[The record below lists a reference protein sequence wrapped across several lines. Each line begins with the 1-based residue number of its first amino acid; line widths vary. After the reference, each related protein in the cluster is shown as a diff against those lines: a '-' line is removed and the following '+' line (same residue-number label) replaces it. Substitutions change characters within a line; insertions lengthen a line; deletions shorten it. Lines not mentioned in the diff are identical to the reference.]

1 MKKRIG
7 SLFLVL
13 ALCFTLLPTAAFA
26 AEADFNVANDG
37 GPLTPTTGSGFNAQV
52 YTIASDNADI
62 TVTGTTRNSRIV
74 VTGDRVTLRLN
85 NASMILKERNGSPI
99 EIAENK
105 SVTIIFAGEN
115 KLTADAGGPG
125 ILVNQ
130 GATLTIKKADNTSEV
145 SSLTVTGAQQ
155 DNYTG
160 GDDVIVSSGGGFA
173 GIGGPNHGNDGP
185 YDYTGTIKIES
196 GIVNAYGF
204 GYGAGIGGGDYS
216 SGGTI
221 QISGGKV
228 TAINGGTEPDGWS
241 SSMHKQASGI
251 GGSQGMDSGSITI
264 SGDAEVKAYGGYA
277 CAGIGGGKNDIT
289 ITGNAKVTAYGGEE
303 AAGIGGYNQ
312 NKRESTIT
320 ISGSANVTAYGGKYA
335 SGLGQGSASA
345 PVVKLSIGSDAVI
358 TAYSDGRKAAITGT
372 PQEGSASI
380 INMYANDI
388 NLGTQNVSLT
398 LTADDSNTQN
408 ITLAGGYK
416 GIGTTCAAGNYT
428 VTAPAEQEG
437 SSYRLIPA
445 DGKSFKVAAAS
456 DNSVYQGTKL
466 MLMLV
471 SDNGTT
477 IQLNPTSGTTI
488 QSENDEPLVLD
499 EENGVIIVPA
509 GGSVNG
515 TVWLAGGT
523 VAKNGTQKVN
533 VESIALNENTLTLYT
548 NRDPKTATLTA
559 TVSPD
564 NATDKTVTWISAD
577 EKIATVENG
586 VVTAVGNG
594 TTTITAQTGEKT
606 ATCVV
611 TVRTYSSG
619 GGSSSPSY
627 SVTAPGKTENG
638 TVTVSPRSAE
648 KGDTVTITAKPDSGY
663 QLDDLTVTDKNG
675 NELKLTDKGNGKYTF
690 TMPASKVEIKATFV
704 KEVETSPFSDVS
716 TSAYYYEAV
725 KWAQEKGITGGIGNG
740 LFGPNQPCTR
750 AQIVTFLWR
759 AAGSPEPKAMSS
771 FADVS
776 MDAYYAKA
784 VAWAVENGIT
794 TGTGDGKFSPDA
806 TCTRAQSVTFLFRAI
821 GKLVDS
827 KAEFSDVL
835 TDSYYANAVA
845 WAVENGVTNGIG
857 DGLFGPDN
865 SCTRAQ
871 IVTFLFRAY
880 QGK

>member
-7 SLFLVL
+7 SLLLIL

-26 AEADFNVANDG
+26 AEDFTVADDD

-52 YTIASDNADI
+52 YTIDNDNADI
-62 TVTGTTRNSRIV
+62 TVTGTTHNSRIV
-74 VTGDRVTLRLN
+74 VTGNGVTLRLN
-85 NASMILKERNGSPI
+85 NASMILKDRNGSPI
-99 EIAENK
+99 EIAEDK

-130 GATLTIKKADNTSEV
+130 GATLTIKEAENTSGAN
-145 SSLTVTGAQQ
+145 SLTVTGAQQ
-155 DNYTG
+155 DNYMG
-160 GDDVIVSSGGGFA
+160 GDDTIVSSGGGFA
-173 GIGGPNHGNDGP
+173 GIGGPNSSSQLT
-185 YDYTGTIKIES
+185 YTGTIKIES

-228 TAINGGTEPDGWS
+228 TAINGGTEPDGWG

-264 SGDAEVKAYGGYA
+264 SGNAEVKAYGGYA

-289 ITGNAKVTAYGGEE
+289 ITDNAKVIAYGGEY
-303 AAGIGGYNQ
+303 AAGIGGYNRD
-312 NKRESTIT
+312 KSESTIT
-320 ISGSANVTAYGGKYA
+320 ISGSANVIAYGGKYA

-345 PVVKLSIGSDAVI
+345 TVKLSIGSDAVI
-358 TAYSDGRKAAITGT
+358 TAYSDGSKAAITGT
-372 PQEGSASI
+372 PQESSASI
-380 INMYANDI
+380 INMYANAI

-398 LTADDSNTQN
+398 LTADDSSTQN

-416 GIGTTCAAGNYT
+416 GIGKTCAAGNYT

-456 DNSVYQGTKL
+456 DNSAYQGTQL

-471 SDNGTT
+471 SGNGTT

-488 QSENDEPLVLD
+488 QSGNDEPLVLD

-523 VAKNGTQKVN
+523 VAKDGTQKVN

-548 NRDPKTATLTA
+548 NRDPKTAALTA

-564 NATDKTVTWISAD
+564 NATDKTVTWTSAD
-577 EKIATVENG
+577 EKVATVENG

-627 SVTAPGKTENG
+627 PVTTPGKTENG

-648 KGDTVTITAKPDSGY
+648 KGDTVTITVKPDSGY

-675 NELKLTDKGNGKYTF
+675 KELKLTDKGNGKYTF
-690 TMPASKVEIKATFV
+690 TMPASKVEINATFA

-759 AAGSPEPKAMSS
+759 AAGSPVVNYAMNMT
-771 FADVS
+771 DVAE
-776 MDAYYAKA
+776 DAYYAEA
-784 VAWAVENGIT
+784 VRWALSEGIT
-794 TGTGDGKFSPDA
+794 TGTSDGKFSPDT

>member
-26 AEADFNVANDG
+26 AEADFTVTNAGDALN
-37 GPLTPTTGSGFNAQV
+37 PTTGNGFTAQV
-52 YTIASDNADI
+52 YEITDNDVNI
-62 TVTGTTRNSRIV
+62 DVSGTTSKSRIV

-85 NASMILKERNGSPI
+85 NASMILEERNGSPI

-130 GATLTIKKADNTSEV
+130 GATLTIKEADSTSEV

-160 GDDVIVSSGGGFA
+160 GDDTIVSSGGGFA
-173 GIGGPNHGNDGP
+173 GIGGPNSSSQLT
-185 YDYTGTIKIES
+185 YTGTIKIES

-221 QISGGKV
+221 QISGGTV
-228 TAINGGTEPDGWS
+228 TAINGGTEPDGWG

-251 GGSQGMDSGSITI
+251 GGSQGMDSGLITI
-264 SGDAEVKAYGGYA
+264 SGNAEVKAYGGYA

-289 ITGNAKVTAYGGEE
+289 ITDNAKVIAYGGEY
-303 AAGIGGYNQ
+303 AAGIGGYNRD
-312 NKRESTIT
+312 KGESTIT
-320 ISGSANVTAYGGKYA
+320 ISGSANVIAYGGKYA

-345 PVVKLSIGSDAVI
+345 TVKLSIGSDAVI

-398 LTADDSNTQN
+398 LTADDSRTQN

-456 DNSVYQGTKL
+456 DNSAYQGTKL

-488 QSENDEPLVLD
+488 QSGNDEPLVLD

-509 GGSVNG
+509 GGSVNS

-548 NRDPKTATLTA
+548 NRDPKTAALTA

-564 NATDKTVTWISAD
+564 NATDKTVTWTSAD
-577 EKIATVENG
+577 EKVATVENG

-594 TTTITAQTGEKT
+594 TTTITAQAGDKT

-627 SVTAPGKTENG
+627 PVTTPGKTENG

-648 KGDTVTITAKPDSGY
+648 KGDTVTITLKPDSGY

-675 NELKLTDKGNGKYTF
+675 KELKLTDKGNGKYTF
-690 TMPASKVEIKATFV
+690 TMPASKVEVNATFV
-704 KEVETSPFSDVS
+704 KEVEISPFSDVS

-725 KWAQEKGITGGIGNG
+725 KWAQEKSITSGIGNG

-759 AAGSPEPKAMSS
+759 AAGSPEPKTMSS

>member
-26 AEADFNVANDG
+26 AEEDFNVANG
-37 GPLTPTTGSGFNAQV
+37 GSSVKPTTGNGFTAQV
-52 YTIASDNADI
+52 YEITGDNVDI
-62 TVTGTTRNSRIV
+62 DVSGTTSHSRIV
-74 VTGDRVTLRLN
+74 VMGDGVTLHLN
-85 NASMILKERNGSPI
+85 NASMILNERNGSPI
-99 EIAENK
+99 EIAKNK
-105 SVTIIFAGEN
+105 SVTIIFTGEN

-130 GATLTIKKADNTSEV
+130 GATLTIKEADSTSEV

-160 GDDVIVSSGGGFA
+160 GDDTIVSSGGGFA
-173 GIGGPNHGNDGP
+173 GIGGPNSSSQLN
-185 YDYTGTIKIES
+185 YTGTIKIES

-251 GGSQGMDSGSITI
+251 GGSQGMDSGLITI

-277 CAGIGGGKNDIT
+277 CAGIGGGTNAIT
-289 ITGNAKVTAYGGEE
+289 ITGNAKVTAYGGEK
-303 AAGIGGYNQ
+303 AAGIGGYDQ
-312 NKRESTIT
+312 KKGESTIT
-320 ISGSANVTAYGGKYA
+320 ISGLAKVTAYGGKYA

-345 PVVKLSIGSDAVI
+345 PVKLSIGSDAVI

-372 PQEGSASI
+372 PQEDSASI

-388 NLGTQNVSLT
+388 NLGTQNVSLK

-456 DNSVYQGTKL
+456 DNSAYQGTKL

-488 QSENDEPLVLD
+488 QSGNDEPLVLD

-564 NATDKTVTWISAD
+564 NATDKTVAWTSAD
-577 EKIATVENG
+577 EKVATVENG

-594 TTTITAQTGEKT
+594 TTTITAQAGDKT
-606 ATCVV
+606 AVCTV
-611 TVRTYSSG
+611 TVSTRSSSSG
-619 GGSSSPSY
+619 GSSKPSY
-627 SVTAPGKTENG
+627 SVTIPNKTENG

-648 KGDTVTITAKPDSGY
+648 KGDTVTITVKPDSGY

-675 NELKLTDKGNGKYTF
+675 KELKLTDKGNGKYTF
-690 TMPASKVEIKATFV
+690 TMPAGKVEINAAFV

-871 IVTFLFRAY
+871 IVTFLYRAY

>member
-1 MKKRIG
+1 MKKKIV
-7 SLFLVL
+7 SLALVL
-13 ALCFTLLPTAAFA
+13 TLCLSLLPATAWAVEPTFSVKNGETELTSTSA
-26 AEADFNVANDG
+26 GALYAKEYGISQEDAN
-37 GPLTPTTGSGFNAQV
+37 
-52 YTIASDNADI
+52 I
-62 TVTGTTRNSRIV
+62 TVTGSTNNSRIV
-74 VTGDRVTLRLN
+74 VTGNNVTLNLN
-85 NASMILKERNGSPI
+85 NVSILLDERNGSPI
-99 EIAENK
+99 EIAENI
-105 SVTIIFAGEN
+105 SATIIITGEN
-115 KLTADAGGPG
+115 KLTAYAGGPG

-130 GATLTIKKADNTSEV
+130 GATLTIKEAENTSGAN
-145 SSLTVTGAQQ
+145 SLTVTGAQQ
-155 DNYTG
+155 DNYIGG
-160 GDDVIVSSGGGFA
+160 GDISASQGGGFA
-173 GIGGPNHGNDGP
+173 GIGGPNSSSQLN
-185 YDYTGTIKIES
+185 YTGTIKIES

-228 TAINGGTEPDGWS
+228 TAINGGTEPDGWG

-251 GGSQGMDSGSITI
+251 GGSQGMDSGLITI

-277 CAGIGGGKNDIT
+277 CAGIGGGKNNIT
-289 ITGNAKVTAYGGEE
+289 ITDRAKVTAYGGEV

-312 NKRESTIT
+312 NKGESTIT
-320 ISGSANVTAYGGKYA
+320 ISGSANVIAYGGKYA

-345 PVVKLSIGSDAVI
+345 PVKLLIGSNAVI
-358 TAYSDGRKAAITGT
+358 TAYSDGSKAAITGT

-388 NLGTQNVSLT
+388 NLGTQNVSLM
-398 LTADDSNTQN
+398 LTADDSSTQN

-456 DNSVYQGTKL
+456 DNSAYQGTKL

-488 QSENDEPLVLD
+488 QSGNDEPLVPD

-548 NRDPKTATLTA
+548 NRDPKTAALTA

-564 NATDKTVTWISAD
+564 NATDKTVTWTSAD
-577 EKIATVENG
+577 EKVATVENG

-594 TTTITAQTGEKT
+594 TTTITAQAGEKT
-606 ATCVV
+606 AICTV
-611 TVRTYSSG
+611 TVRTYSS
-619 GGSSSPSY
+619 SSSRPSY
-627 SVTAPGKTENG
+627 SITTPSKPENG
-638 TVTVSPRSAE
+638 SVTVDPERARSGSRVTVTV
-648 KGDTVTITAKPDSGY
+648 TPDSGY
-663 QLDDLTVTDKNG
+663 KLGELVVTDRDGKKL
-675 NELKLTDKGNGKYTF
+675 ELTDKGNGQYTF
-690 TMPASKVEIKATFV
+690 TMPSGKVEVAAEFV
-704 KEVETSPFSDVS
+704 KEVEVSPFADVA
-716 TSAYYYEAV
+716 TDAYYYDAV
-725 KWAQEKGITGGIGNG
+725 KWAVEKGVTNG
-740 LFGPNQPCTR
+740 VSETLFGPDQACTR

-759 AAGSPEPKAMSS
+759 AAGSPEPKSESS
-771 FADVS
+771 FADVAA
-776 MDAYYAKA
+776 DAYYAKA

-794 TGTGDGKFSPDA
+794 KGTSETTFHPDE
-806 TCTRAQSVTFLFRAI
+806 TCTRAQGVTFLYRAL
-821 GKLVDS
+821 GKL
-827 KAEFSDVL
+827 AAAQAGFTDVAA
-835 TDSYYANAVA
+835 DSYYADAVN
-845 WAVENGVTNGIG
+845 WAAENGVTKGISET
-857 DGLFGPDN
+857 LFGPDG

-871 IVTFLFRAY
+871 IVTFLYRAY

>member
-26 AEADFNVANDG
+26 AEADFTVTNAG
-37 GPLTPTTGSGFNAQV
+37 GALNPTTGSGFNAQV
-52 YTIASDNADI
+52 YKITDDDVDI
-62 TVTGTTRNSRIV
+62 EVSGTTSKSRIV
-74 VTGDRVTLRLN
+74 VMGDGVTLHLN
-85 NASMILKERNGSPI
+85 NASMILNERNGSPI
-99 EIAENK
+99 EIAKNK
-105 SVTIIFAGEN
+105 SVTIIFTGEN

-130 GATLTIKKADNTSEV
+130 GATLTIKEADSTSEV

-160 GDDVIVSSGGGFA
+160 GDDTIVSSGGGFA
-173 GIGGPNHGNDGP
+173 GIGGPNSSSQLN
-185 YDYTGTIKIES
+185 YTGTIKIES

-251 GGSQGMDSGSITI
+251 GGSQGMDSGLITI

-277 CAGIGGGKNDIT
+277 CAGIGGGTNAIT
-289 ITGNAKVTAYGGEE
+289 ITGNAKVTAYGGEK
-303 AAGIGGYNQ
+303 AAGIGGYDQ
-312 NKRESTIT
+312 KKGESTIT
-320 ISGSANVTAYGGKYA
+320 ISGLANVTAYGGKYA

-345 PVVKLSIGSDAVI
+345 PVKLSIGSDAVI

-388 NLGTQNVSLT
+388 NLGTQNVPLT

-437 SSYRLIPA
+437 SRYRLIPA

-456 DNSVYQGTKL
+456 DNSAYQGTKL

-488 QSENDEPLVLD
+488 QSGNDEPLVLD

-564 NATDKTVTWISAD
+564 NATDKTPGARRVYA
-577 EKIATVENG
+577 G
-586 VVTAVGNG
+586 VDNHWQWYEPQARAV
-594 TTTITAQTGEKT
+594 IW
-606 ATCVV
+606 
-611 TVRTYSSG
+611 
-619 GGSSSPSY
+619 
-627 SVTAPGKTENG
+627 
-638 TVTVSPRSAE
+638 RS
-648 KGDTVTITAKPDSGY
+648 
-663 QLDDLTVTDKNG
+663 N
-675 NELKLTDKGNGKYTF
+675 
-690 TMPASKVEIKATFV
+690 
-704 KEVETSPFSDVS
+704 
-716 TSAYYYEAV
+716 
-725 KWAQEKGITGGIGNG
+725 W
-740 LFGPNQPCTR
+740 
-750 AQIVTFLWR
+750 
-759 AAGSPEPKAMSS
+759 
-771 FADVS
+771 
-776 MDAYYAKA
+776 
-784 VAWAVENGIT
+784 
-794 TGTGDGKFSPDA
+794 
-806 TCTRAQSVTFLFRAI
+806 
-821 GKLVDS
+821 
-827 KAEFSDVL
+827 
-835 TDSYYANAVA
+835 
-845 WAVENGVTNGIG
+845 
-857 DGLFGPDN
+857 
-865 SCTRAQ
+865 
-871 IVTFLFRAY
+871 
-880 QGK
+880 

>member
-1 MKKRIG
+1 MKKRIT
-7 SLFLVL
+7 SLLLVL
-13 ALCFTLLPTAAFA
+13 AMCFAMLPTAAFA
-26 AEADFNVANDG
+26 AEADFNVANAD
-37 GPLTPTTGSGFNAQV
+37 GPLTPTTGSGVNAQV
-52 YTIASDNADI
+52 YKITDDGVDI
-62 TVTGTTRNSRIV
+62 DVSGTTSYSRIV
-74 VTGDRVTLRLN
+74 VTGDGVTLHLN
-85 NASMILKERNGSPI
+85 NASMILNERNGSPI

-130 GATLTIKKADNTSEV
+130 GATLTIKEADNTSAN
-145 SSLTVTGAQQ
+145 SLTVTGAQQ
-155 DNYTG
+155 DNYMG
-160 GDDVIVSSGGGFA
+160 GDDIIASSGGGFA
-173 GIGGPNHGNDGP
+173 GIGGPNSSSQLT
-185 YDYTGTIKIES
+185 YTGTIKIES

-221 QISGGKV
+221 QISGGTV
-228 TAINGGTEPDGWS
+228 TAINGGTEPDGWG

-251 GGSQGMDSGSITI
+251 GGSQGMDSGLITI
-264 SGDAEVKAYGGYA
+264 SGNADVKAYGGYA

-289 ITGNAKVTAYGGEE
+289 ITDNAKVTAYGGEN

-312 NKRESTIT
+312 NKGESTIT
-320 ISGSANVTAYGGKYA
+320 ISGSANVIAYGGKYA

-345 PVVKLSIGSDAVI
+345 PVKLSIGSDAVI
-358 TAYSDGRKAAITGT
+358 TAYSDGRKAAITGI

-398 LTADDSNTQN
+398 LTADDSSTQN

-488 QSENDEPLVLD
+488 QSGNNKPLVLD

-564 NATDKTVTWISAD
+564 NATDKTVAWTSAD
-577 EKIATVENG
+577 EKVATVENG

-594 TTTITAQTGEKT
+594 TTTITAQAGDKT
-606 ATCVV
+606 AVC
-611 TVRTYSSG
+611 
-619 GGSSSPSY
+619 
-627 SVTAPGKTENG
+627 
-638 TVTVSPRSAE
+638 TVTVSTRSSSSGGSSKTTYPVNTPTADNGTAVVSPKNAA
-648 KGDTVTITAKPDSGY
+648 KGDTVTITVTPDSGY
-663 QLDDLTVTDKNG
+663 KVDKVTVTNANG
-675 NELKLTDKGNGKYTF
+675 NTITVTDKGNGKYTF
-690 TMPASKVEIKATFV
+690 TMPASKVTVTPTFV
-704 KEVETSPFSDVS
+704 KIAQQPTGKTFVDVEKSDWFADAV
-716 TSAYYYEAV
+716 AYV
-725 KWAQEKGITGGIGNG
+725 TEKGLMNGTGSDTFSPNASTTRGMLMTVLARYAGEDTTDGATWYEKGMNWAKAKGVSDGTNPTVNITREQ
-740 LFGPNQPCTR
+740 L
-750 AQIVTFLWR
+750 VTMLYR
-759 AAGSPEPKAMSS
+759 YAGSPAANGSLDNFSDAASVSSYAVNAMQW
-771 FADVS
+771 
-776 MDAYYAKA
+776 A
-784 VAWAVENGIT
+784 VANGIVN
-794 TGTGDGKFSPDA
+794 GSNGKLNPKNNA
-806 TCTRAQSVTFLFRAI
+806 TRAEVAAI
-821 GKLVDS
+821 LMRFCEMS
-827 KAEFSDVL
+827 K
-835 TDSYYANAVA
+835 
-845 WAVENGVTNGIG
+845 
-857 DGLFGPDN
+857 
-865 SCTRAQ
+865 
-871 IVTFLFRAY
+871 
-880 QGK
+880 

>member
-1 MKKRIG
+1 MKKKIV
-7 SLFLVL
+7 SLALVL
-13 ALCFTLLPTAAFA
+13 TLCLSLLPATAWAVEPTFSVKNGETELTSTSA
-26 AEADFNVANDG
+26 GALDAKKYSISQENAN
-37 GPLTPTTGSGFNAQV
+37 
-52 YTIASDNADI
+52 I
-62 TVTGTTRNSRIV
+62 TVTGSTRNSRIV
-74 VTGDRVTLRLN
+74 VTGDNVKLNLN
-85 NASMILKERNGSPI
+85 NVSILLDECNGSPI

-105 SVTIIFAGEN
+105 SATIIITGEN

-130 GATLTIKKADNTSEV
+130 GATLTIKEVDN
-145 SSLTVTGAQQ
+145 SSVVNILTVTGAQQ
-155 DNYTG
+155 ENYTG
-160 GDDVIVSSGGGFA
+160 GGDITASPGGGFA
-173 GIGGPNHGNDGP
+173 GIGGPNSSSQLK
-185 YDYTGTIKIES
+185 YTGTIKIES

-216 SGGTI
+216 SGGSI

-251 GGSQGMDSGSITI
+251 GGSQGMDSGFITI

-277 CAGIGGGKNDIT
+277 CAGIGGGKNNIT
-289 ITGNAKVTAYGGEE
+289 ITDKAKVTAYGGEE

-312 NKRESTIT
+312 NKGESTIT
-320 ISGSANVTAYGGKYA
+320 ISGSANVIAYGGKYA

-345 PVVKLSIGSDAVI
+345 PVKLSIGSDAVI

-398 LTADDSNTQN
+398 LTADDSSTQN

-456 DNSVYQGTKL
+456 NNSAYQGTQL

-471 SDNGTT
+471 SGNGTT

-488 QSENDEPLVLD
+488 QSGNDEPLVLD

-548 NRDPKTATLTA
+548 NRDPKTAALTA

-564 NATDKTVTWISAD
+564 NATDKTVTWTSAD

-594 TTTITAQTGEKT
+594 TTTITAQAGEKT
-606 ATCVV
+606 AICTV
-611 TVRTYSSG
+611 TVRTYSS
-619 GGSSSPSY
+619 SSSRPSY
-627 SVTAPGKTENG
+627 SITTPSKPENG
-638 TVTVSPRSAE
+638 SVTVDPERARSGSRVTVTV
-648 KGDTVTITAKPDSGY
+648 TPDSGY
-663 QLDDLTVTDKNG
+663 KLGDLVVTDKDG
-675 NELKLTDKGNGKYTF
+675 KKLELTDKGNGQYTF
-690 TMPASKVEIKATFV
+690 TMPSGKVEVAAEFV
-704 KEVETSPFSDVS
+704 KEVEVSPFADVA
-716 TSAYYYEAV
+716 TDAYYYDAV
-725 KWAQEKGITGGIGNG
+725 KWAVEKGVTNG
-740 LFGPNQPCTR
+740 VSETLFGPDQACTR

-759 AAGSPEPKAMSS
+759 AAGSPEPKSGSS
-771 FADVS
+771 FADVAA
-776 MDAYYAKA
+776 DAYYAKA

-794 TGTGDGKFSPDA
+794 KGTSETTFHPDE
-806 TCTRAQSVTFLFRAI
+806 TCTRAQGVTFLYRAL
-821 GKLVDS
+821 GKL
-827 KAEFSDVL
+827 AAAQAGFTDVAA
-835 TDSYYANAVA
+835 DSYYADAVN
-845 WAVENGVTNGIG
+845 WAAENGVTNGISET
-857 DGLFGPDN
+857 LFGPDG

-871 IVTFLFRAY
+871 IVTFLYRAY

>member
-1 MKKRIG
+1 MKKRIT
-7 SLFLVL
+7 SLLLVL
-13 ALCFTLLPTAAFA
+13 AMCFAMLPTAAFA
-26 AEADFNVANDG
+26 VEEDFNVANG
-37 GPLTPTTGSGFNAQV
+37 GSPLNPNTGSGVNAQV
-52 YTIASDNADI
+52 YEI
-62 TVTGTTRNSRIV
+62 TDDDVNIDVSGTTSYSRIV
-74 VTGDRVTLRLN
+74 VTGDGVTLHLN
-85 NASMILKERNGSPI
+85 NASMILNERNGSPI

-130 GATLTIKKADNTSEV
+130 GATLTIKEADNTSAN
-145 SSLTVTGAQQ
+145 SLTVTGAQQ
-155 DNYTG
+155 NNYID
-160 GDDVIVSSGGGFA
+160 GDDTIVSSGGGFA
-173 GIGGPNHGNDGP
+173 GIGGPNSSSQLT
-185 YDYTGTIKIES
+185 YTGTIKIES

-221 QISGGKV
+221 QISGGTV
-228 TAINGGTEPDGWS
+228 TAINGGTEPDGWG

-251 GGSQGMDSGSITI
+251 GGSQGMDSGLITI
-264 SGDAEVKAYGGYA
+264 SGNADVKAYGGYA

-289 ITGNAKVTAYGGEE
+289 ITDNAKVTAYGGEN

-312 NKRESTIT
+312 NNKGESTIT
-320 ISGSANVTAYGGKYA
+320 ISGSANVIAYGGKYA

-345 PVVKLSIGSDAVI
+345 PVKLSIGSDAVI

-398 LTADDSNTQN
+398 LTADDSSTQK

-488 QSENDEPLVLD
+488 QSGNNKPLVLD

-564 NATDKTVTWISAD
+564 NATDKTVAWTSAD
-577 EKIATVENG
+577 EKVATVENG

-594 TTTITAQTGEKT
+594 TTTITAQAGDKT
-606 ATCVV
+606 AVC
-611 TVRTYSSG
+611 
-619 GGSSSPSY
+619 
-627 SVTAPGKTENG
+627 
-638 TVTVSPRSAE
+638 TVTVSTRSSSSGGSSKTTYPVNTPTADNGTAAVSPKNAA
-648 KGDTVTITAKPDSGY
+648 KGDTVTITVTPDSGY
-663 QLDDLTVTDKNG
+663 KVDKVTVTNANG
-675 NELKLTDKGNGKYTF
+675 NTITVTDKGNGKYTF
-690 TMPASKVEIKATFV
+690 TMPASKVTVTPTFV
-704 KEVETSPFSDVS
+704 KIAQQPTGKTFVDVEKSDWFADAV
-716 TSAYYYEAV
+716 AYV
-725 KWAQEKGITGGIGNG
+725 TEKGLMNGTGSDTFSPNASTTRGMLMTVLARYAGEDTTGGATWYEKGMNWAKAKGVSDGTNPEVNI
-740 LFGPNQPCTR
+740 TR
-750 AQIVTFLWR
+750 EQLVTMLYR
-759 AAGSPEPKAMSS
+759 YAGSPKANGSLDSFSDAASVSS
-771 FADVS
+771 
-776 MDAYYAKA
+776 YAVNAMQWA
-784 VAWAVENGIT
+784 VANGIVN
-794 TGTGDGKFSPDA
+794 GSNGKLNPKNNA
-806 TCTRAQSVTFLFRAI
+806 TRAEVAAI
-821 GKLVDS
+821 LMRFCEMS
-827 KAEFSDVL
+827 K
-835 TDSYYANAVA
+835 
-845 WAVENGVTNGIG
+845 
-857 DGLFGPDN
+857 
-865 SCTRAQ
+865 
-871 IVTFLFRAY
+871 
-880 QGK
+880 

>member
-1 MKKRIG
+1 MKKKIV
-7 SLFLVL
+7 SLALVL
-13 ALCFTLLPTAAFA
+13 TLCLSLLPATAWAVEPTFSVKNG
-26 AEADFNVANDG
+26 ETE
-37 GPLTPTTGSGFNAQV
+37 LTSTSAGALDAKE
-52 YTIASDNADI
+52 YTISKEKANI
-62 TVTGTTRNSRIV
+62 TVTGSTNNSRIV
-74 VTGDRVTLRLN
+74 VTGNNVTLNLN
-85 NASMILKERNGSPI
+85 NVSILLDERNGSPI
-99 EIAENK
+99 EIAENT
-105 SVTIIFAGEN
+105 SATIIITGEN

-130 GATLTIKKADNTSEV
+130 GATLTIKEAENTSG
-145 SSLTVTGAQQ
+145 SGANSLTVTGAQQ
-155 DNYTG
+155 NDHTG
-160 GDDVIVSSGGGFA
+160 GDDITASQGGGFA
-173 GIGGPNHGNDGP
+173 GIGGPNSSSQLT
-185 YDYTGTIKIES
+185 YTGTIKIES

-241 SSMHKQASGI
+241 SNTHKQASGI

-264 SGDAEVKAYGGYA
+264 SGNAEVKAYGGYA

-289 ITGNAKVTAYGGEE
+289 ITDNAKVTAYGGAA

-312 NKRESTIT
+312 NKGESTIT
-320 ISGSANVTAYGGKYA
+320 ISGSASVIAYGGKYA

-345 PVVKLSIGSDAVI
+345 SVKLSIGSDAVI

-456 DNSVYQGTKL
+456 DNSAYQGTKL

-488 QSENDEPLVLD
+488 QSGNAEPLVLD

-523 VAKNGTQKVN
+523 VAKNGTETVN
-533 VESIALNENTLTLYT
+533 VESIALDKSELTLYT

-559 TVSPD
+559 TVTPD
-564 NATDKTVTWISAD
+564 NATDKTVTWTSAD
-577 EKIATVENG
+577 EKVATVENG
-586 VVTAVGNG
+586 VVNAVGNG
-594 TTTITAQTGEKT
+594 TTTITAQVGEKT
-606 ATCVV
+606 AICTV
-611 TVRTYSSG
+611 TVRTYSS
-619 GGSSSPSY
+619 SSSRPSY
-627 SVTAPGKTENG
+627 SITTPRKPENG
-638 TVTVSPRSAE
+638 SVTVDPERARSGSRVTVTV
-648 KGDTVTITAKPDSGY
+648 TPDSGY
-663 QLDDLTVTDKNG
+663 KLGELVVTDRDGKKL
-675 NELKLTDKGNGKYTF
+675 ELTDKGNGQYTF
-690 TMPASKVEIKATFV
+690 TMPSGKVEVAAEFV
-704 KEVETSPFSDVS
+704 KEVEVSPFADVA
-716 TSAYYYEAV
+716 TDAYYYDAV
-725 KWAQEKGITGGIGNG
+725 KWAVNKGITNG
-740 LFGPNQPCTR
+740 VSETLFGPDQACTR

-759 AAGSPEPKAMSS
+759 AAGSPEPKSESS
-771 FADVS
+771 FADVAA
-776 MDAYYAKA
+776 DAYYAKA

-794 TGTGDGKFSPDA
+794 KGTSETTFHPDE
-806 TCTRAQSVTFLFRAI
+806 TCTRAQGVTFLYRAL
-821 GKLVDS
+821 GKL
-827 KAEFSDVL
+827 AAAQAGFTDVAA
-835 TDSYYANAVA
+835 DSYYADAVN
-845 WAVENGVTNGIG
+845 WAAENGVTKGISET
-857 DGLFGPDN
+857 LFGPDG

-871 IVTFLFRAY
+871 IVTFLYRAY

>member
-1 MKKRIG
+1 MKKRIT
-7 SLFLVL
+7 SLLLVL
-13 ALCFTLLPTAAFA
+13 AMCFAMLPTAAFA
-26 AEADFNVANDG
+26 AEADFNVANAG
-37 GPLTPTTGSGFNAQV
+37 GPLTPTTGSGVNAQV
-52 YTIASDNADI
+52 YKITDDGVDI
-62 TVTGTTRNSRIV
+62 DVSGTTSYSRIV
-74 VTGDRVTLRLN
+74 VTGDGVTLHLN
-85 NASMILKERNGSPI
+85 NASMILNERNGSPI

-130 GATLTIKKADNTSEV
+130 GATLTIKEADNTSAN
-145 SSLTVTGAQQ
+145 SLTVTGAQQ
-155 DNYTG
+155 DNYMG
-160 GDDVIVSSGGGFA
+160 GDDIIASSGGGFA
-173 GIGGPNHGNDGP
+173 GIGGPNSSSQLT
-185 YDYTGTIKIES
+185 YTGTIKIES

-221 QISGGKV
+221 QISGGTV
-228 TAINGGTEPDGWS
+228 TAINGGTEPDGWG

-251 GGSQGMDSGSITI
+251 GGSQGMDSGLITI
-264 SGDAEVKAYGGYA
+264 SGNADVKAYGGYA

-289 ITGNAKVTAYGGEE
+289 ITDNAKVTAYGGEN

-312 NKRESTIT
+312 DKGESTIT

-345 PVVKLSIGSDAVI
+345 PVVKLTIGSDAVI

-428 VTAPAEQEG
+428 VTAPAEQES

-456 DNSVYQGTKL
+456 DNSAYQGTKL

-471 SDNGTT
+471 SGNGTT

-488 QSENDEPLVLD
+488 QSGNDEPLVLD

-509 GGSVNG
+509 GGSVND

-548 NRDPKTATLTA
+548 NRDPKTAALTA

-564 NATDKTVTWISAD
+564 NATDKTVAWTSAD
-577 EKIATVENG
+577 EKVATVENG

-594 TTTITAQTGEKT
+594 TTTITAQAGGKT
-606 ATCVV
+606 AVC
-611 TVRTYSSG
+611 
-619 GGSSSPSY
+619 
-627 SVTAPGKTENG
+627 
-638 TVTVSPRSAE
+638 TVTVSTRSSSSGGSSKTTYPVNTPTADNGTAAVSPKNAA
-648 KGDTVTITAKPDSGY
+648 KGDTVTITVTPDNGY
-663 QLDDLTVTDKNG
+663 KVDKVTVTNANG
-675 NELKLTDKGNGKYTF
+675 NTITVTDKGNGKYTF
-690 TMPASKVEIKATFV
+690 TMPASKVTVTPTFV
-704 KEVETSPFSDVS
+704 KIAQQPTGKTFVDVAKSDWFADAVAYVTDKGLMNGTGSDTFSPNASTTRGMLMTVLARYAGEDTTGSRPWYQKGMEWAKANGVSDGTNPEVN
-716 TSAYYYEAV
+716 
-725 KWAQEKGITGGIGNG
+725 ITREQ
-740 LFGPNQPCTR
+740 L
-750 AQIVTFLWR
+750 VTMLYR
-759 AAGSPEPKAMSS
+759 YAGSPKANGSLDSFSDAASVSS
-771 FADVS
+771 
-776 MDAYYAKA
+776 YAVNAMQWA
-784 VAWAVENGIT
+784 VANGIVN
-794 TGTGDGKFSPDA
+794 GSNGKLNPKNNA
-806 TCTRAQSVTFLFRAI
+806 TRAEVAAI
-821 GKLVDS
+821 LMRFCEMS
-827 KAEFSDVL
+827 K
-835 TDSYYANAVA
+835 
-845 WAVENGVTNGIG
+845 
-857 DGLFGPDN
+857 
-865 SCTRAQ
+865 
-871 IVTFLFRAY
+871 
-880 QGK
+880 

>member
-1 MKKRIG
+1 MKKKLL
-7 SLFLVL
+7 SVLL
-13 ALCFTLLPTAAFA
+13 ALTMCLALLPVTALA
-26 AEADFNVANDG
+26 AGQA
-37 GPLTPTTGSGFNAQV
+37 L
-52 YTIASDNADI
+52 
-62 TVTGTTRNSRIV
+62 TVTQNDVELSPVSAGSPAAREYRISHDDAVIAVKGSTSNSRIV
-74 VTGDRVTLRLN
+74 VTGNNVTINLN
-85 NASMILKERNGSPI
+85 EVSMLLNDCNGSPI
-99 EIAENK
+99 EIAANK
-105 SVTIIFAGEN
+105 TATIVLSGEN
-115 KLTADAGGPG
+115 KMTAFAAGPG

-130 GATLTIKKADNTSEV
+130 GATLMIQGSSDA
-145 SSLTVTGAQQ
+145 SLTVYGAKQ
-155 DNYTG
+155 DEMYDS
-160 GDDVIVSSGGGFA
+160 GDASAALVCGYA
-173 GIGGPNHGNDGP
+173 GIGGPNHSYDGP
-185 YDYTGTIKIES
+185 FDYTGTIRIES
-196 GIVNAYGF
+196 GIINAYGF
-204 GYGAGIGGGDYS
+204 DYGAGIGGGDYS
-216 SGGTI
+216 SGGNI
-221 QISGGKV
+221 EILGGQV
-228 TAINGGTEPDGWS
+228 TAINAPAGINDWGAKS
-241 SSMHKQASGI
+241 ASGI
-251 GGSQGMDSGSITI
+251 GGSQGMHSGKIMI
-264 SGDAEVKAYGGYA
+264 SGDTTIVNAQGSYA
-277 CAGIGGGKNDIT
+277 CAGIGGSQSDIT
-289 ITGNAKVTAYGGEE
+289 ITNGATVTARGGES
-303 AAGIGGYNQ
+303 AAGIGGYDQ
-312 NKRESTIT
+312 NKGASNIAIT
-320 ISGSANVTAYGGKYA
+320 GAAKVTAFGGKKA
-335 SGLGQGSASA
+335 SGIGQGENISAIFN
-345 PVVKLSIGSDAVI
+345 LLFSDDAEI
-358 TAYSDGRKAAITGT
+358 LAYSDGVKAAITGT
-372 PQEGSASI
+372 PQENSASI
-380 INMYANDI
+380 INLYSS
-388 NLGTQNVSLT
+388 SLT
-398 LTADDSNTQN
+398 SFADGSHLVLDDNSR
-408 ITLAGGYK
+408 IALASGYK
-416 GIGTTCAAGNYT
+416 GVGTICSAGTYT
-428 VTAPAEQEG
+428 VMAPNG
-437 SSYRLIPA
+437 NSNDSHYLLIPA
-445 DGKSFKVAAAS
+445 SGNSFRVTAAS
-456 DNSVYQGTKL
+456 DAAAYAGMKVKQL
-466 MLMLV
+466 LV
-471 SDNGTT
+471 SDDGTT
-477 IQLNPTSGTTI
+477 IQLDPPAGKVI
-488 QSENDEPLVLD
+488 QSGDDNPLQFDED
-499 EENGVIIVPA
+499 TGTIIVPA
-509 GGSVNG
+509 GGLVDG
-515 TVWLAGGT
+515 ETRPAGGT
-523 VAKNGTQKVN
+523 VAKNGTAEKTVID
-533 VESIALNENTLTLYT
+533 VASITLDKNALTLYT

-627 SVTAPGKTENG
+627 SVTTPSKTENG

-648 KGDTVTITAKPDSGY
+648 KGDTVTITVKPDSGY

-675 NELKLTDKGNGKYTF
+675 NELNLTDKGNGKYTF

-776 MDAYYAKA
+776 TDAYYAKA

>member
-1 MKKRIG
+1 MKKRIT
-7 SLFLVL
+7 SLLLVL
-13 ALCFTLLPTAAFA
+13 AMCFAMLPTAAFA
-26 AEADFNVANDG
+26 AEADFNVANAG
-37 GPLTPTTGSGFNAQV
+37 GPLTPTTGSGVNAQV
-52 YTIASDNADI
+52 YKITDDGVDI
-62 TVTGTTRNSRIV
+62 DVSGTTSYSRIV
-74 VTGDRVTLRLN
+74 VTGDGVTLHLN
-85 NASMILKERNGSPI
+85 NASMILNERNGSPI

-130 GATLTIKKADNTSEV
+130 GATLTIKEADNTSAN
-145 SSLTVTGAQQ
+145 SLTVTGAQQ
-155 DNYTG
+155 DNYMG
-160 GDDVIVSSGGGFA
+160 GDDIIASSGGGFA
-173 GIGGPNHGNDGP
+173 GIGGPNSSSQLT
-185 YDYTGTIKIES
+185 YTGTIKIES

-221 QISGGKV
+221 QISGGTV
-228 TAINGGTEPDGWS
+228 TAINGGTEPDGWG

-251 GGSQGMDSGSITI
+251 GGSQGMDSGLITI
-264 SGDAEVKAYGGYA
+264 FGNADVKAYGGYA

-289 ITGNAKVTAYGGEE
+289 ITDNAKVTAYGGEN

-312 NKRESTIT
+312 DKGESTIT

-345 PVVKLSIGSDAVI
+345 PVVKLTIGSDAVI

-499 EENGVIIVPA
+499 EENAVIIVPA

-564 NATDKTVTWISAD
+564 NATDKTVAWTSAD
-577 EKIATVENG
+577 EKVATVENG

-594 TTTITAQTGEKT
+594 TTTITAQAGDKT
-606 ATCVV
+606 AVC
-611 TVRTYSSG
+611 
-619 GGSSSPSY
+619 
-627 SVTAPGKTENG
+627 
-638 TVTVSPRSAE
+638 TVTVSTRSSSSGGSSKTTYPVNTPTADNGTAAVSPKNAA
-648 KGDTVTITAKPDSGY
+648 KGDTVTITVTPDSGY
-663 QLDDLTVTDKNG
+663 KVDKVTVTNANG
-675 NELKLTDKGNGKYTF
+675 NTITVTDKGNGKYTF
-690 TMPASKVEIKATFV
+690 IMPASKVTVTPIFV
-704 KEVETSPFSDVS
+704 KIAQQPTGKTFSDVAKSDWFADAVAYVTDKGLMNGTGSDTFSPNAS
-716 TSAYYYEAV
+716 TTRGMLMTVLARYAGEDTTGGATWY
-725 KWAQEKGITGGIGNG
+725 EKGMNWAKANGVSDGTNPEVNITREQ
-740 LFGPNQPCTR
+740 L
-750 AQIVTFLWR
+750 VTMLYR
-759 AAGSPEPKAMSS
+759 YAGSPKANGSLDSFSDAASVSS
-771 FADVS
+771 
-776 MDAYYAKA
+776 YAVNAMQWA
-784 VAWAVENGIT
+784 VANGIVN
-794 TGTGDGKFSPDA
+794 GSNGKLNPQNNA
-806 TCTRAQSVTFLFRAI
+806 TRAEVAAI
-821 GKLVDS
+821 LMRFCEMS
-827 KAEFSDVL
+827 K
-835 TDSYYANAVA
+835 
-845 WAVENGVTNGIG
+845 
-857 DGLFGPDN
+857 
-865 SCTRAQ
+865 
-871 IVTFLFRAY
+871 
-880 QGK
+880 

>member
-1 MKKRIG
+1 M
-7 SLFLVL
+7 
-13 ALCFTLLPTAAFA
+13 CFAMLPTAAFA

-564 NATDKTVTWISAD
+564 NATDKTVAWTSAD
-577 EKIATVENG
+577 EKVATVENG

-594 TTTITAQTGEKT
+594 TTTITAQAGDKT
-606 ATCVV
+606 AVC
-611 TVRTYSSG
+611 
-619 GGSSSPSY
+619 
-627 SVTAPGKTENG
+627 
-638 TVTVSPRSAE
+638 TVTVSTRSSSSGGTSKTTYPVNTPTADNGTAAVSPKNAA
-648 KGDTVTITAKPDSGY
+648 KGDTVTITVTPDSGY
-663 QLDDLTVTDKNG
+663 KVDKVTVTNANG
-675 NELKLTDKGNGKYTF
+675 NTITVTDKGNGKYTF
-690 TMPASKVEIKATFV
+690 IMPASKVTVTPIFV
-704 KEVETSPFSDVS
+704 KIAQQPTGKTFSDVAKSDWFADAVAYVTDKGLMNGTGSDTFSPNAS
-716 TSAYYYEAV
+716 TTRGMLMTVLARYAGENTTGSTPWYQKGMEWAKANGVSDGTNPEVNITREQLVTMLYRYVGSPKANGSLDNFSDASTVSSYAV
-725 KWAQEKGITGGIGNG
+725 NAMQWAVANGIVNG
-740 LFGPNQPCTR
+740 SNGKLNPKNNATR
-750 AQIVTFLWR
+750 AEV
-759 AAGSPEPKAMSS
+759 AALLMRFCEMS
-771 FADVS
+771 
-776 MDAYYAKA
+776 K
-784 VAWAVENGIT
+784 
-794 TGTGDGKFSPDA
+794 
-806 TCTRAQSVTFLFRAI
+806 
-821 GKLVDS
+821 
-827 KAEFSDVL
+827 
-835 TDSYYANAVA
+835 
-845 WAVENGVTNGIG
+845 
-857 DGLFGPDN
+857 
-865 SCTRAQ
+865 
-871 IVTFLFRAY
+871 
-880 QGK
+880 

>member
-1 MKKRIG
+1 MKKRIT
-7 SLFLVL
+7 SLLLVL
-13 ALCFTLLPTAAFA
+13 AMCFAMLPTAAFA
-26 AEADFNVANDG
+26 AEADFNVANAD

-74 VTGDRVTLRLN
+74 VTGDGVTLRLN

-445 DGKSFKVAAAS
+445 DGKSFKVAAVS
-456 DNSVYQGTKL
+456 DNSAYQGTKL

-488 QSENDEPLVLD
+488 QSGNDEPLVLD

-564 NATDKTVTWISAD
+564 NATDKTVAWTSAD
-577 EKIATVENG
+577 EKVATVENG

-594 TTTITAQTGEKT
+594 TTTITAQAGDKT
-606 ATCVV
+606 AVC
-611 TVRTYSSG
+611 
-619 GGSSSPSY
+619 
-627 SVTAPGKTENG
+627 
-638 TVTVSPRSAE
+638 TVTVSTRSSSSGGSSKTTYPVNTPTADNGTAAVSPKNAA
-648 KGDTVTITAKPDSGY
+648 KGDTVTITVTPDSGY
-663 QLDDLTVTDKNG
+663 KVDKVTVTNANG
-675 NELKLTDKGNGKYTF
+675 NTITVTDKGNGKYTF
-690 TMPASKVEIKATFV
+690 TMPASKVTVTPIFV
-704 KEVETSPFSDVS
+704 KIAQQPTGKTFSDVAKSDWFADAVAYVTDKGLMNGTGSDTFSPNAS
-716 TSAYYYEAV
+716 TTRGMLMTVLARYAGEDTTGGATWY
-725 KWAQEKGITGGIGNG
+725 EKGMNWAKAKGVSDGTNPTVNITREQ
-740 LFGPNQPCTR
+740 L
-750 AQIVTFLWR
+750 VTMLYR
-759 AAGSPEPKAMSS
+759 YAGSPATNGSLDNFSDAASVSSYAVNAMQW
-771 FADVS
+771 
-776 MDAYYAKA
+776 A
-784 VAWAVENGIT
+784 VANGIVN
-794 TGTGDGKFSPDA
+794 GSNGKLNPKNNA
-806 TCTRAQSVTFLFRAI
+806 TRAEVAAI
-821 GKLVDS
+821 LMRFCEMS
-827 KAEFSDVL
+827 K
-835 TDSYYANAVA
+835 
-845 WAVENGVTNGIG
+845 
-857 DGLFGPDN
+857 
-865 SCTRAQ
+865 
-871 IVTFLFRAY
+871 
-880 QGK
+880 

>member
-1 MKKRIG
+1 MKKKIA
-7 SLFLVL
+7 SLTLVL
-13 ALCFTLLPTAAFA
+13 ALCCSLLPATALATGSTLSVKRG
-26 AEADFNVANDG
+26 ESE
-37 GPLTPTTGSGFNAQV
+37 LTATNGSGFNAREYQ
-52 YTIASDNADI
+52 ISDNNAEI
-62 TVTGTTRNSRIV
+62 TVTGSTSNGRIV
-74 VTGDRVTLRLN
+74 VTGDNVTLNLINSSILLN
-85 NASMILKERNGSPI
+85 DCNGSPI
-99 EIAENK
+99 EIAANK
-105 SVTIIFAGEN
+105 SATIIITGEN

-130 GATLTIKKADNTSEV
+130 GATLTIKEVDNDSV
-145 SSLTVTGAQQ
+145 ANRLTVTGAQQ
-155 DNYTG
+155 ENHTG
-160 GDDVIVSSGGGFA
+160 GGDITASPGGGFA
-173 GIGGPNHGNDGP
+173 GIGGPNSSSQLT
-185 YDYTGTIKIES
+185 YTGTIKIES

-216 SGGTI
+216 SGGSI

-228 TAINGGTEPDGWS
+228 TAINGGTKPDGWG

-264 SGDAEVKAYGGYA
+264 SGNAEVKAYGGYA
-277 CAGIGGGKNDIT
+277 CAGIGGGKNNIT
-289 ITGNAKVTAYGGEE
+289 ITDNAKVTAYGGEE

-312 NKRESTIT
+312 NKGESTIT
-320 ISGSANVTAYGGKYA
+320 ISDSAKVIAYGGKYA

-345 PVVKLSIGSDAVI
+345 PVKLSIGSDAVI

-398 LTADDSNTQN
+398 LTADDSSTQN

-428 VTAPAEQEG
+428 VTTPAEQEG

-445 DGKSFKVAAAS
+445 DGKSFKVAVAS
-456 DNSVYQGTKL
+456 DNSAYQGTKL

-488 QSENDEPLVLD
+488 QSGNDKPLVLD

-559 TVSPD
+559 TVTPD
-564 NATDKTVTWISAD
+564 NATDKTVAWTSAD
-577 EKIATVENG
+577 EKVATVENG

-594 TTTITAQTGEKT
+594 TTIITAQVGEKT
-606 ATCVV
+606 AICTV
-611 TVRTYSSG
+611 TVRTYSS
-619 GGSSSPSY
+619 SSSRPSY
-627 SVTAPGKTENG
+627 SITTPSKPENG
-638 TVTVSPRSAE
+638 SVTVDPERARSGSRVTVTV
-648 KGDTVTITAKPDSGY
+648 TPDSGY
-663 QLDDLTVTDKNG
+663 KLGELVVTDRDGKKL
-675 NELKLTDKGNGKYTF
+675 ELTDKGNGQYTF
-690 TMPASKVEIKATFV
+690 TMPSGKVEVAAEFV
-704 KEVETSPFSDVS
+704 KEVEISPFADVA
-716 TSAYYYEAV
+716 TDAYYYDAV
-725 KWAQEKGITGGIGNG
+725 KWAVNKGITNG
-740 LFGPNQPCTR
+740 VSEALFGPDQACTR

-759 AAGSPEPKAMSS
+759 AAGSPEPKSGSS
-771 FADVS
+771 FADVAA
-776 MDAYYAKA
+776 DAYYAKA

-794 TGTGDGKFSPDA
+794 KGTSETTFHPDE
-806 TCTRAQSVTFLFRAI
+806 TCTRAQGVTFLYRAL
-821 GKLVDS
+821 GKL
-827 KAEFSDVL
+827 AAAQAGFTDVSA
-835 TDSYYANAVA
+835 DSYYADAVN
-845 WAVENGVTNGIG
+845 WAAENGVTKGISET
-857 DGLFGPDN
+857 LFGPDG

-871 IVTFLFRAY
+871 IVTFLYRAY

>member
-1 MKKRIG
+1 MKKKIV
-7 SLFLVL
+7 SLALVL
-13 ALCFTLLPTAAFA
+13 TLCLSLLPATAWAVEPTFSVKNGETELTSTSA
-26 AEADFNVANDG
+26 GALDAKKYSISQENAN
-37 GPLTPTTGSGFNAQV
+37 
-52 YTIASDNADI
+52 I
-62 TVTGTTRNSRIV
+62 TVTGSTRNSRIV
-74 VTGDRVTLRLN
+74 VTGDNVKLNLN
-85 NASMILKERNGSPI
+85 NVSILLDECNGSPI

-105 SVTIIFAGEN
+105 SATIIITGEN

-130 GATLTIKKADNTSEV
+130 GATLTIKEVDN
-145 SSLTVTGAQQ
+145 SSVVNILTVTGAQQ
-155 DNYTG
+155 ENYTG
-160 GDDVIVSSGGGFA
+160 GGDITASPGGGFA
-173 GIGGPNHGNDGP
+173 GIGGPNSSSQLK
-185 YDYTGTIKIES
+185 YTGTIKIES

-216 SGGTI
+216 SGGSI

-251 GGSQGMDSGSITI
+251 GGSQGMDSGFITI

-277 CAGIGGGKNDIT
+277 CAGIGGGKNNIT
-289 ITGNAKVTAYGGEE
+289 ITDKAKVTAYGGEE

-312 NKRESTIT
+312 NKGESTIT
-320 ISGSANVTAYGGKYA
+320 ISGSANVIAYGGKYA

-345 PVVKLSIGSDAVI
+345 PVKLSIGSDAVI

-398 LTADDSNTQN
+398 LTADDSSTQN

-456 DNSVYQGTKL
+456 NNSAYQGTQL

-471 SDNGTT
+471 SGNGTT

-488 QSENDEPLVLD
+488 QSGNDEPLVLD

-548 NRDPKTATLTA
+548 NRDPKTAALTA

-564 NATDKTVTWISAD
+564 NATDKTVTWTSAD

-594 TTTITAQTGEKT
+594 TTTITAQAGEKT
-606 ATCVV
+606 AICTV
-611 TVRTYSSG
+611 TVRTYSS
-619 GGSSSPSY
+619 SSSRPSY
-627 SVTAPGKTENG
+627 SITTPSKPENG
-638 TVTVSPRSAE
+638 SVTVDPERARSGSRVTVTV
-648 KGDTVTITAKPDSGY
+648 TPDSGY
-663 QLDDLTVTDKNG
+663 KLGELVVTDRDGKKL
-675 NELKLTDKGNGKYTF
+675 ELTDKGNGQYTF
-690 TMPASKVEIKATFV
+690 TMPSGKVEVAAEFV
-704 KEVETSPFSDVS
+704 KEVEVSPFADVA
-716 TSAYYYEAV
+716 TDAYYYDAV
-725 KWAQEKGITGGIGNG
+725 KWAVEKGVTNG
-740 LFGPNQPCTR
+740 VSETLFGPDQACTR

-759 AAGSPEPKAMSS
+759 AAGSPEPKSGSS
-771 FADVS
+771 FADVAA
-776 MDAYYAKA
+776 DAYYAKA

-794 TGTGDGKFSPDA
+794 KGTSETTFHPDE
-806 TCTRAQSVTFLFRAI
+806 TCTRAQGVTFLYRAL
-821 GKLVDS
+821 GKL
-827 KAEFSDVL
+827 AAAQAGFTDV
-835 TDSYYANAVA
+835 TADSYYADAVN
-845 WAVENGVTNGIG
+845 WAAENGVTNGISET
-857 DGLFGPDN
+857 LFGPDG

-871 IVTFLFRAY
+871 IVTFLYRTY

>member
-7 SLFLVL
+7 SLLLIL

-26 AEADFNVANDG
+26 AEDFTVANDSG
-37 GPLTPTTGSGFNAQV
+37 ALTPTAGSGFNAQV

-74 VTGDRVTLRLN
+74 VTGDKVTLHLN
-85 NASMILKERNGSPI
+85 NTSMILKEYNGSPI

-115 KLTADAGGPG
+115 KLKADAGGPG

-130 GATLTIKKADNTSEV
+130 DATLTIKEAENTSAN
-145 SSLTVTGAQQ
+145 SLTVTGAQK

-160 GDDVIVSSGGGFA
+160 GGDITASPGGGFA
-173 GIGGPNHGNDGP
+173 GIGGPNSSSQLT
-185 YDYTGTIKIES
+185 YTGTIKIES

-241 SSMHKQASGI
+241 SNTHKQASGI

-264 SGDAEVKAYGGYA
+264 SCNAEVKAYGGYA
-277 CAGIGGGKNDIT
+277 CAGIGGGKNNIT
-289 ITGNAKVTAYGGEE
+289 ITDNAKVTAYGGEY
-303 AAGIGGYNQ
+303 AAGIGGYNRD
-312 NKRESTIT
+312 KGESTIT
-320 ISGSANVTAYGGKYA
+320 ISGSANVIAYGGKYA

-345 PVVKLSIGSDAVI
+345 PVKLSIGSKAVI
-358 TAYSDGRKAAITGT
+358 TAYSDGRKAAITGTPTGT

-456 DNSVYQGTKL
+456 DNSAYQGTKL

-488 QSENDEPLVLD
+488 QSGNDEPLVLD
-499 EENGVIIVPA
+499 EENGVIIVPD

-548 NRDPKTATLTA
+548 NRDPKTAALTA

-564 NATDKTVTWISAD
+564 NATDKTVTWTSAD
-577 EKIATVENG
+577 EKVATVENG

-627 SVTAPGKTENG
+627 PVTTPGKTENG

-648 KGDTVTITAKPDSGY
+648 KGDTVTITVKPDSGY

-675 NELKLTDKGNGKYTF
+675 KELKLTDKGNGKYTF
-690 TMPASKVEIKATFV
+690 TMPASKVEINATFA

-759 AAGSPEPKAMSS
+759 AAGSPEPKSMSS
-771 FADVS
+771 FSDVS
-776 MDAYYAKA
+776 ADSYYAKA

-865 SCTRAQ
+865 SYTRAQ

>member
-7 SLFLVL
+7 SLLLIL

-26 AEADFNVANDG
+26 AEDFTVADDG

-62 TVTGTTRNSRIV
+62 TVTGMTRNSRIV
-74 VTGDRVTLRLN
+74 VTGDQATLRLN
-85 NASMILKERNGSPI
+85 NASMILKEYNGSPI

-130 GATLTIKKADNTSEV
+130 GATLTIKEADNTSV
-145 SSLTVTGAQQ
+145 NSLTVTGAQQ
-155 DNYTG
+155 EKYIDG
-160 GDDVIVSSGGGFA
+160 GDASSSEGGGFA

-228 TAINGGTEPDGWS
+228 TAINGGTEPDGWVS
-241 SSMHKQASGI
+241 NTAKQASGI
-251 GGSQGMDSGSITI
+251 GGSQGTASGKITI
-264 SGDAEVKAYGGYA
+264 SGSAEVKAYGGYA
-277 CAGIGGGKNDIT
+277 CAGIGGATNDVT
-289 ITGNAKVTAYGGEE
+289 ITDTAKVTAYGGQY

-312 NKRESTIT
+312 DKGESTIT
-320 ISGSANVTAYGGKYA
+320 VSGLANVTAYGGKYA
-335 SGLGQGSASA
+335 SGLGQGSKSA
-345 PVVKLSIGSDAVI
+345 PVKLSIGADAVI
-358 TAYSDGRKAAITGT
+358 TAYSDGSKAAITGT

-380 INMYANDI
+380 INMYTDKI
-388 NLGTQNVSLT
+388 NLGSQDVSLT
-398 LTADDSNTQN
+398 LAADDSNTQN

-416 GIGTTCAAGNYT
+416 GIGTTCMAGSYT
-428 VTAPAEQEG
+428 VTAPAGQEG

-456 DNSVYQGTKL
+456 DNSAYQGTKL

-488 QSENDEPLVLD
+488 QSGNDEPLVLD

-515 TVWLAGGT
+515 TEWLAGGT

-548 NRDPKTATLTA
+548 NRDPKTAALTA

-627 SVTAPGKTENG
+627 SVTTPSKTENG
-638 TVTVSPRSAE
+638 TVTVSPCSAE
-648 KGDTVTITAKPDSGY
+648 KGDTVTITVKPDSGY
-663 QLDDLTVTDKNG
+663 QLDELTVTDKNG
-675 NELKLTDKGNGKYTF
+675 KELKLTDKGNGKYTF
-690 TMPASKVEIKATFV
+690 TMPASKVEVNATFV
-704 KEVETSPFSDVS
+704 KEVEISPFSDVS

-759 AAGSPEPKAMSS
+759 AAGSPEPKSMSS
-771 FADVS
+771 
-776 MDAYYAKA
+776 
-784 VAWAVENGIT
+784 
-794 TGTGDGKFSPDA
+794 
-806 TCTRAQSVTFLFRAI
+806 
-821 GKLVDS
+821 
-827 KAEFSDVL
+827 FSDVL
-835 TDSYYANAVA
+835 RTAIMLRQLRGRWRTVSPQERAMANSVLTPPAPV
-845 WAVENGVTNGIG
+845 
-857 DGLFGPDN
+857 P
-865 SCTRAQ
+865 RA
-871 IVTFLFRAY
+871 
-880 QGK
+880 

>member
-26 AEADFNVANDG
+26 AEDFTVADDG

-52 YTIASDNADI
+52 YTIDNDNADI
-62 TVTGTTRNSRIV
+62 TVTGTTHNSRIV
-74 VTGDRVTLRLN
+74 VTGDKVTLHLN
-85 NASMILKERNGSPI
+85 NASMILQDRNGSPI
-99 EIAENK
+99 EIAEDK
-105 SVTIIFAGEN
+105 SVTIIFTGEN

-130 GATLTIKKADNTSEV
+130 GATLTIKEAENTSGAN
-145 SSLTVTGAQQ
+145 SLTVTGAQQ
-155 DNYTG
+155 DNYMG
-160 GDDVIVSSGGGFA
+160 GDDTIVSSGGGFA
-173 GIGGPNHGNDGP
+173 GIGGPNSSSQLN
-185 YDYTGTIKIES
+185 YTGTIKIES

-228 TAINGGTEPDGWS
+228 TAINGGTEPDGWG

-251 GGSQGMDSGSITI
+251 GGSQGMDSGLITI

-277 CAGIGGGKNDIT
+277 CAGIGGGKNNIT
-289 ITGNAKVTAYGGEE
+289 ITDRAKVTAYGGEV

-312 NKRESTIT
+312 KKGESTIT
-320 ISGSANVTAYGGKYA
+320 ISGSANVIAYGGKYA
-335 SGLGQGSASA
+335 SGLGQGSVSA
-345 PVVKLSIGSDAVI
+345 PVKLLIGSNAVI
-358 TAYSDGRKAAITGT
+358 TAYSDGSKAAITGT

-456 DNSVYQGTKL
+456 DNSAYQGTRL

-488 QSENDEPLVLD
+488 QSGNDELVLD

-564 NATDKTVTWISAD
+564 NATDKTVTWTSAD
-577 EKIATVENG
+577 EKVATVENG

-594 TTTITAQTGEKT
+594 TTTITAQAGDKT
-606 ATCVV
+606 AVCTV
-611 TVRTYSSG
+611 TVSTRSSSS

-627 SVTAPGKTENG
+627 SVTIPNKTENG

-675 NELKLTDKGNGKYTF
+675 KELKLTDKGNGKYTF

-776 MDAYYAKA
+776 TDAYYAKA

>member
-26 AEADFNVANDG
+26 AEADFTVTNAG
-37 GPLTPTTGSGFNAQV
+37 GALNPTTGSGFNAQV
-52 YTIASDNADI
+52 YKITDDDVDI
-62 TVTGTTRNSRIV
+62 EVSGTTSKSRIV
-74 VTGDRVTLRLN
+74 VMGDGVTLHLN
-85 NASMILKERNGSPI
+85 NASMILNERNGSPI
-99 EIAENK
+99 EIAKNK
-105 SVTIIFAGEN
+105 SVTIIFTGEN

-130 GATLTIKKADNTSEV
+130 GATLTIKEADSTSEV

-160 GDDVIVSSGGGFA
+160 GDDTIVSSGGGFA
-173 GIGGPNHGNDGP
+173 GIGGPNSSSQLN
-185 YDYTGTIKIES
+185 YTGTIKIES

-251 GGSQGMDSGSITI
+251 GGSQGMDSGLITI

-277 CAGIGGGKNDIT
+277 CAGIGGGTNAIT
-289 ITGNAKVTAYGGEE
+289 ITGNAKVTAYGGEK
-303 AAGIGGYNQ
+303 AAGIGGYDQ
-312 NKRESTIT
+312 KKGESTIT
-320 ISGSANVTAYGGKYA
+320 ISGLANVTAYGGKYA

-345 PVVKLSIGSDAVI
+345 PVKLSIGSDAVI

-388 NLGTQNVSLT
+388 NLGTQNVPLT

-437 SSYRLIPA
+437 SRYRLIPA

-456 DNSVYQGTKL
+456 DNSAYQGTKL

-488 QSENDEPLVLD
+488 QSGNDEPLVLD

-515 TVWLAGGT
+515 TVGWRYCSKEWYT
-523 VAKNGTQKVN
+523 
-533 VESIALNENTLTLYT
+533 ES
-548 NRDPKTATLTA
+548 
-559 TVSPD
+559 
-564 NATDKTVTWISAD
+564 
-577 EKIATVENG
+577 
-586 VVTAVGNG
+586 
-594 TTTITAQTGEKT
+594 
-606 ATCVV
+606 
-611 TVRTYSSG
+611 
-619 GGSSSPSY
+619 
-627 SVTAPGKTENG
+627 
-638 TVTVSPRSAE
+638 
-648 KGDTVTITAKPDSGY
+648 
-663 QLDDLTVTDKNG
+663 
-675 NELKLTDKGNGKYTF
+675 
-690 TMPASKVEIKATFV
+690 
-704 KEVETSPFSDVS
+704 
-716 TSAYYYEAV
+716 
-725 KWAQEKGITGGIGNG
+725 
-740 LFGPNQPCTR
+740 
-750 AQIVTFLWR
+750 
-759 AAGSPEPKAMSS
+759 
-771 FADVS
+771 
-776 MDAYYAKA
+776 
-784 VAWAVENGIT
+784 
-794 TGTGDGKFSPDA
+794 
-806 TCTRAQSVTFLFRAI
+806 
-821 GKLVDS
+821 
-827 KAEFSDVL
+827 
-835 TDSYYANAVA
+835 
-845 WAVENGVTNGIG
+845 
-857 DGLFGPDN
+857 
-865 SCTRAQ
+865 
-871 IVTFLFRAY
+871 
-880 QGK
+880 

>member
-26 AEADFNVANDG
+26 AEADFNVANAD
-37 GPLTPTTGSGFNAQV
+37 GPLTPTTGSGFTAQV
-52 YTIASDNADI
+52 YEITGDNVDI
-62 TVTGTTRNSRIV
+62 DVSGTTSHSRIV
-74 VTGDRVTLRLN
+74 VMGDGVTLHLN
-85 NASMILKERNGSPI
+85 NASMILNERNGSPI
-99 EIAENK
+99 EIAKNK
-105 SVTIIFAGEN
+105 SVTIIFTGEN

-130 GATLTIKKADNTSEV
+130 GATLTIKEAENTSAN
-145 SSLTVTGAQQ
+145 SLTVTGAQK
-155 DNYTG
+155 DNYIGG
-160 GDDVIVSSGGGFA
+160 GDITASQGGGFA
-173 GIGGPNHGNDGP
+173 GIGGPNSSSQLN
-185 YDYTGTIKIES
+185 YTGTIKIES

-241 SSMHKQASGI
+241 SNTHKQASGI

-264 SGDAEVKAYGGYA
+264 SGNAEVKAYGGYA
-277 CAGIGGGKNDIT
+277 CAGIGGGKNNIT
-289 ITGNAKVTAYGGEE
+289 ITDNAEVTAYGGEE

-312 NKRESTIT
+312 NKDESTIT
-320 ISGSANVTAYGGKYA
+320 ISGSAKVIAYGGKYA

-345 PVVKLSIGSDAVI
+345 PVKLSIGSDAVI
-358 TAYSDGRKAAITGT
+358 TAYSDGSKAAITGT
-372 PQEGSASI
+372 PQESSASI
-380 INMYANDI
+380 INMYANAI

-456 DNSVYQGTKL
+456 DNSAYQGTKL

-488 QSENDEPLVLD
+488 QSGNDEPLVLD

-548 NRDPKTATLTA
+548 NRDPKTAALTA

-564 NATDKTVTWISAD
+564 NATDKTVAWTSAD
-577 EKIATVENG
+577 EKVATVENG

-594 TTTITAQTGEKT
+594 TTTITAQAGDKT
-606 ATCVV
+606 AVCTV
-611 TVRTYSSG
+611 TVSTRSSSS

-627 SVTAPGKTENG
+627 SVTTPSKTENG
-638 TVTVSPRSAE
+638 SVTVNPKSAS
-648 KGDTVTITAKPDSGY
+648 KGSTVTITVKPDSGY
-663 QLDDLTVTDKNG
+663 QLDDLTVIDKNG

-690 TMPASKVEIKATFV
+690 TMPASKVEVNATFV

-776 MDAYYAKA
+776 TDAYYAKA

>member
-26 AEADFNVANDG
+26 AEEDFNVANG
-37 GPLTPTTGSGFNAQV
+37 GSSVKPTTGNGFTAQV
-52 YTIASDNADI
+52 YEITGDNVDI
-62 TVTGTTRNSRIV
+62 DVSGTTSHSRIV
-74 VTGDRVTLRLN
+74 VMGDGVTLHLN
-85 NASMILKERNGSPI
+85 NASMILEERNGSPI

-130 GATLTIKKADNTSEV
+130 GATLTIKEAENTSAN
-145 SSLTVTGAQQ
+145 SLTVTGAQK

-160 GDDVIVSSGGGFA
+160 GGDITASQGGGFA
-173 GIGGPNHGNDGP
+173 GIGGPNSSSQLN
-185 YDYTGTIKIES
+185 YTGTIKIES

-241 SSMHKQASGI
+241 SNTHKQASGI

-264 SGDAEVKAYGGYA
+264 SGNAEVKAYGGYA
-277 CAGIGGGKNDIT
+277 CAGIGGGKNNIT
-289 ITGNAKVTAYGGEE
+289 ITDNAEVTAYGGEE

-312 NKRESTIT
+312 YKGESTIT
-320 ISGSANVTAYGGKYA
+320 ISGSAKVIAYGGKYA

-345 PVVKLSIGSDAVI
+345 PVKLSIGSDAVI
-358 TAYSDGRKAAITGT
+358 TAYSDGSKAAITGT
-372 PQEGSASI
+372 PQESSASI
-380 INMYANDI
+380 INMYANAI

-398 LTADDSNTQN
+398 LTADDSNTQK

-416 GIGTTCAAGNYT
+416 GIGKTCAAGNYT

-445 DGKSFKVAAAS
+445 NGKSFKVAAAS
-456 DNSVYQGTKL
+456 DNSAYQGTQL

-471 SDNGTT
+471 SGNGTT

-488 QSENDEPLVLD
+488 QSGNDEPLVLD

-523 VAKNGTQKVN
+523 VAKDGTQKVN

-564 NATDKTVTWISAD
+564 NATNKTVAWTSAD
-577 EKIATVENG
+577 EKVATVENG

-594 TTTITAQTGEKT
+594 TTTITAQAGDKT
-606 ATCVV
+606 AVCTV
-611 TVRTYSSG
+611 TVSTRSSSS

-627 SVTAPGKTENG
+627 SVTTPSKTENG
-638 TVTVSPRSAE
+638 SVTVNPKSAS
-648 KGDTVTITAKPDSGY
+648 KGSTVTITVKPDSGY
-663 QLDDLTVTDKNG
+663 QLDDLTVIDKNG

-690 TMPASKVEIKATFV
+690 TMPASKVEVNATFV

-725 KWAQEKGITGGIGNG
+725 KWAQGKGITGGIGNG

-759 AAGSPEPKAMSS
+759 AAGSPEPKSMSS
-771 FADVS
+771 FSDVS
-776 MDAYYAKA
+776 ADSYYAKA

-806 TCTRAQSVTFLFRAI
+806 TCTREQAVAFLYRAS
-821 GKLVDS
+821 GSPAVS
-827 KAEFSDVL
+827 GGSAFSDVAANA
-835 TDSYYANAVA
+835 YYADAVA
-845 WAVENGVTNGIG
+845 WAEKNGVTGGIG
-857 DGLFGPDN
+857 GGLFGSGN
-865 SCTRAQ
+865 TCTRAQ
-871 IVTFLFRAY
+871 IVTFLYRAY

>member
-1 MKKRIG
+1 MKKRIT
-7 SLFLVL
+7 SLLLVL
-13 ALCFTLLPTAAFA
+13 AMCFAMLPTAAFA
-26 AEADFNVANDG
+26 AEADFNVANAG

-388 NLGTQNVSLT
+388 NLGTQNVPLT

-456 DNSVYQGTKL
+456 DNSAYQGTKL

-488 QSENDEPLVLD
+488 QSGNDEPLVLD

-564 NATDKTVTWISAD
+564 NATDKTVAWTSAD
-577 EKIATVENG
+577 EKVATVENG

-594 TTTITAQTGEKT
+594 TTTITAQAGDKT
-606 ATCVV
+606 AVC
-611 TVRTYSSG
+611 
-619 GGSSSPSY
+619 
-627 SVTAPGKTENG
+627 
-638 TVTVSPRSAE
+638 TVTVSTRSSSSGGSSKTTYPVNTPTADNGTAAVSPKNAA
-648 KGDTVTITAKPDSGY
+648 KGDTVTITVTPDSGY
-663 QLDDLTVTDKNG
+663 KVDKVTVTNANG
-675 NELKLTDKGNGKYTF
+675 NTITVTDKGNGKYTF
-690 TMPASKVEIKATFV
+690 TMPASKVTVTPTFV
-704 KEVETSPFSDVS
+704 KIAQQPTGKTFSDVAKSDWFADAVAYVTDKGLMNGTGSDTFSPNAS
-716 TSAYYYEAV
+716 TTRGMLMTVLARYAGEDT
-725 KWAQEKGITGGIGNG
+725 TGGSPWYQKGMNWAKAKGVSDGTNPEVNITREQLVTMLYRYAGSPATNG
-740 LFGPNQPCTR
+740 SLDNFSDAASVSSYAVNAMQWAVANGIVNGSNGKLNPQNNATR
-750 AQIVTFLWR
+750 AQV
-759 AAGSPEPKAMSS
+759 AAILMRFCEMS
-771 FADVS
+771 
-776 MDAYYAKA
+776 K
-784 VAWAVENGIT
+784 
-794 TGTGDGKFSPDA
+794 
-806 TCTRAQSVTFLFRAI
+806 
-821 GKLVDS
+821 
-827 KAEFSDVL
+827 
-835 TDSYYANAVA
+835 
-845 WAVENGVTNGIG
+845 
-857 DGLFGPDN
+857 
-865 SCTRAQ
+865 
-871 IVTFLFRAY
+871 
-880 QGK
+880 

>member
-1 MKKRIG
+1 MKKKIA
-7 SLFLVL
+7 SLTLVL
-13 ALCFTLLPTAAFA
+13 ALCCSLLPATALATGSTLSVKRG
-26 AEADFNVANDG
+26 ESE
-37 GPLTPTTGSGFNAQV
+37 LTATNGSGFNAREYQ
-52 YTIASDNADI
+52 ISDNNAEI
-62 TVTGTTRNSRIV
+62 TVTGSTSNGRIV
-74 VTGDRVTLRLN
+74 VTGDNVTLNLINSSILLN
-85 NASMILKERNGSPI
+85 DCNGSPI
-99 EIAENK
+99 EIAANK
-105 SVTIIFAGEN
+105 SATIIITGEN

-130 GATLTIKKADNTSEV
+130 GATLTIKEVDNDSV
-145 SSLTVTGAQQ
+145 ANRLTVTGAQQ
-155 DNYTG
+155 ENHTG
-160 GDDVIVSSGGGFA
+160 GGDITASPGGGFA
-173 GIGGPNHGNDGP
+173 GIGGPNTNNNAP
-185 YDYTGTIKIES
+185 INYTGIIKIES
-196 GIVNAYGF
+196 GIINAYGF
-204 GYGAGIGGGDYS
+204 GYGAGIGGGDFS

-228 TAINGGTEPDGWS
+228 TAINGGTEPDGWG

-264 SGDAEVKAYGGYA
+264 SGNAEVKAYGGYV
-277 CAGIGGGKNDIT
+277 CAGIGGGKNNIT
-289 ITGNAKVTAYGGEE
+289 ITDNAKVTAYGGEA

-312 NKRESTIT
+312 NKGESTIT
-320 ISGSANVTAYGGKYA
+320 ISGSANVIAYGGKYA
-335 SGLGQGSASA
+335 SGLGKGSASA
-345 PVVKLSIGSDAVI
+345 SVKLSIGSDAVI

-456 DNSVYQGTKL
+456 DNSAYQGTKL

-488 QSENDEPLVLD
+488 QSGNDEPLVLD

-548 NRDPKTATLTA
+548 NRDPKTAALTA

-564 NATDKTVTWISAD
+564 NATDKTVTWTSAD
-577 EKIATVENG
+577 EKVATVENG

-594 TTTITAQTGEKT
+594 TTTITAQAGEKT
-606 ATCVV
+606 AICTV
-611 TVRTYSSG
+611 TVRTYSS
-619 GGSSSPSY
+619 SSSRPSY
-627 SVTAPGKTENG
+627 SITTPSKPENG
-638 TVTVSPRSAE
+638 SVTVDPERARSGSRVTVTV
-648 KGDTVTITAKPDSGY
+648 TPDSGY
-663 QLDDLTVTDKNG
+663 KLGELVVTDRDGKKL
-675 NELKLTDKGNGKYTF
+675 ELTDKGNGQYTF
-690 TMPASKVEIKATFV
+690 TMPSGKVEVAAEFV
-704 KEVETSPFSDVS
+704 KEVEISPFADVA
-716 TSAYYYEAV
+716 TDAYYYDAV
-725 KWAQEKGITGGIGNG
+725 KWAVNKGITNG
-740 LFGPNQPCTR
+740 VSETLFGPDQACTR

-759 AAGSPEPKAMSS
+759 AAGSPEPKSGS
-771 FADVS
+771 NFADVAA
-776 MDAYYAKA
+776 DAYYAKA

-794 TGTGDGKFSPDA
+794 KGTSETTFHPDE
-806 TCTRAQSVTFLFRAI
+806 TCTRAQGVTFLYRAL
-821 GKLVDS
+821 GKL
-827 KAEFSDVL
+827 AAAQAGFTDVAA
-835 TDSYYANAVA
+835 DSYYADAVN
-845 WAVENGVTNGIG
+845 WAAENGVTKGISET
-857 DGLFGPDN
+857 LFGPDG

-871 IVTFLFRAY
+871 IVTFLYRAY

>member
-1 MKKRIG
+1 MKKKIV
-7 SLFLVL
+7 SLALVL
-13 ALCFTLLPTAAFA
+13 TLCLSLLPATAWAVEPTFSVKKGETELTSTS
-26 AEADFNVANDG
+26 AEALDAKEYRISQENAN
-37 GPLTPTTGSGFNAQV
+37 
-52 YTIASDNADI
+52 I
-62 TVTGTTRNSRIV
+62 TVTGSTRNSRIV
-74 VTGDRVTLRLN
+74 VTGDNVKLNLN
-85 NASMILKERNGSPI
+85 NVSILLDECNGSPI

-105 SVTIIFAGEN
+105 SATIIITGEN
-115 KLTADAGGPG
+115 ELTADAGGPG

-130 GATLTIKKADNTSEV
+130 GATLTIKEVDNSSV
-145 SSLTVTGAQQ
+145 VNSLTVTGAQQ
-155 DNYTG
+155 ENYTG
-160 GDDVIVSSGGGFA
+160 GGDITASPGGGFA
-173 GIGGPNHGNDGP
+173 GIGGPNSSSQLK
-185 YDYTGTIKIES
+185 YTGTIKIES

-216 SGGTI
+216 SGGSI

-251 GGSQGMDSGSITI
+251 GGSQGMDSGFITI

-277 CAGIGGGKNDIT
+277 CAGIGGGKNNIT
-289 ITGNAKVTAYGGEE
+289 ITDKAKVTAYGGEE

-312 NKRESTIT
+312 NKGESTIT
-320 ISGSANVTAYGGKYA
+320 ISGSANVIAYGGKYA

-345 PVVKLSIGSDAVI
+345 PVKLSIGSDAVI

-398 LTADDSNTQN
+398 LTADDSSTQN

-456 DNSVYQGTKL
+456 NNSAYQGTQL

-471 SDNGTT
+471 SGNGTT

-488 QSENDEPLVLD
+488 QSGNDEPLVLD

-548 NRDPKTATLTA
+548 NRDPKTAALTA

-564 NATDKTVTWISAD
+564 NATDKTVTWTSAD
-577 EKIATVENG
+577 EKVATVENG

-594 TTTITAQTGEKT
+594 TTTITAQAGEKT
-606 ATCVV
+606 AICTV
-611 TVRTYSSG
+611 TVRTYSS
-619 GGSSSPSY
+619 SSSRPSY
-627 SVTAPGKTENG
+627 SITTPSKPENG
-638 TVTVSPRSAE
+638 SVTVDPERARSGSRVTVTV
-648 KGDTVTITAKPDSGY
+648 TPDSGY
-663 QLDDLTVTDKNG
+663 KLGELVVTDRDGKKL
-675 NELKLTDKGNGKYTF
+675 ELTDKGNGQYTF
-690 TMPASKVEIKATFV
+690 TMPSGKVEVAAEFV
-704 KEVETSPFSDVS
+704 KEVEVSPFADVA
-716 TSAYYYEAV
+716 TDAYYYDAV
-725 KWAQEKGITGGIGNG
+725 KWAVNKGITNG
-740 LFGPNQPCTR
+740 VSETLFGPDQACTR

-759 AAGSPEPKAMSS
+759 AAGSPEPKSGSS
-771 FADVS
+771 FADVAA
-776 MDAYYAKA
+776 DAYYAKA

-794 TGTGDGKFSPDA
+794 KGTSETTFHPDE
-806 TCTRAQSVTFLFRAI
+806 TCTRAQGVTFLYRAL
-821 GKLVDS
+821 GKL
-827 KAEFSDVL
+827 AAAQAGFTDVAA
-835 TDSYYANAVA
+835 DSYYADAVN
-845 WAVENGVTNGIG
+845 WAAENGVTNGISET
-857 DGLFGPDN
+857 LFGPDG

-871 IVTFLFRAY
+871 IVTFLYRAY

>member
-1 MKKRIG
+1 MKKKIV
-7 SLFLVL
+7 SLALVL
-13 ALCFTLLPTAAFA
+13 TLCLSLLPATAWAVEPTFSVKNGETELTSTSA
-26 AEADFNVANDG
+26 GALYAKEYGISQEDAN
-37 GPLTPTTGSGFNAQV
+37 
-52 YTIASDNADI
+52 I
-62 TVTGTTRNSRIV
+62 TVTGSTNNSRIV
-74 VTGDRVTLRLN
+74 VTGNNVTLNLN
-85 NASMILKERNGSPI
+85 NVSILLDERNGSPI
-99 EIAENK
+99 EIAENI
-105 SVTIIFAGEN
+105 SATIIITGEN
-115 KLTADAGGPG
+115 KLTAYAGGPG

-130 GATLTIKKADNTSEV
+130 GATLTIKEAENTSGAN
-145 SSLTVTGAQQ
+145 SLTVTGAQQ
-155 DNYTG
+155 DNYIGG
-160 GDDVIVSSGGGFA
+160 GDISASQGGGFA
-173 GIGGPNHGNDGP
+173 GIGGPNSSSQLN
-185 YDYTGTIKIES
+185 YTGTIKIES

-228 TAINGGTEPDGWS
+228 TAINGGTEPDGWG

-251 GGSQGMDSGSITI
+251 GGSQGMDSGLITI

-277 CAGIGGGKNDIT
+277 CAGIGGGKNNIT
-289 ITGNAKVTAYGGEE
+289 ITDRAKVTAYGGEV

-312 NKRESTIT
+312 NKGESTIT
-320 ISGSANVTAYGGKYA
+320 ISGSANVIAYGGKYA

-345 PVVKLSIGSDAVI
+345 PVKLLIGSNAVI
-358 TAYSDGRKAAITGT
+358 TAYSDGSKAAITGT

-388 NLGTQNVSLT
+388 NLGTQNVSLM
-398 LTADDSNTQN
+398 LTADDSSTQN

-456 DNSVYQGTKL
+456 DNSAYQGTKL

-488 QSENDEPLVLD
+488 QSGNDEPLVPD

-548 NRDPKTATLTA
+548 NRDPKTAALTA

-564 NATDKTVTWISAD
+564 NATDKTVTWTSAD
-577 EKIATVENG
+577 EKVATVENG

-594 TTTITAQTGEKT
+594 TTTITAQAGEKT
-606 ATCVV
+606 AICTV
-611 TVRTYSSG
+611 TVRTYSS
-619 GGSSSPSY
+619 SSSRPSY
-627 SVTAPGKTENG
+627 SITTPSKPENG
-638 TVTVSPRSAE
+638 SVTVDPERARSGSRVTVTV
-648 KGDTVTITAKPDSGY
+648 TPDSGY
-663 QLDDLTVTDKNG
+663 KLGELVVTDRDGKKL
-675 NELKLTDKGNGKYTF
+675 ELTDKGNGQYTF
-690 TMPASKVEIKATFV
+690 TMPSGKVEVAVEFV
-704 KEVETSPFSDVS
+704 KEVEVSPFADVA
-716 TSAYYYEAV
+716 TDAYYYDAV
-725 KWAQEKGITGGIGNG
+725 KWAVNKGITNG
-740 LFGPNQPCTR
+740 VSETLFGPDQACTR

-759 AAGSPEPKAMSS
+759 AAGSPEPKSGSS
-771 FADVS
+771 FADVAA
-776 MDAYYAKA
+776 DAYYAKA

-794 TGTGDGKFSPDA
+794 KGTSETTFHPDE
-806 TCTRAQSVTFLFRAI
+806 TCTRAQGVTFLYRAL
-821 GKLVDS
+821 GKL
-827 KAEFSDVL
+827 AAAQAGFTDVAA
-835 TDSYYANAVA
+835 DSYYADAVN
-845 WAVENGVTNGIG
+845 WAAENGVTKGISET
-857 DGLFGPDN
+857 LFGPDGN
-865 SCTRAQ
+865 CTRAQ
-871 IVTFLFRAY
+871 IVTFLYRAY